1 MHPRHAPLYAHVHVL
16 FWPWLWWQ
24 LWNLDRWKRATGRGV
39 LLAVDRR
46 GNVYIRYVTDAP
58 GQGPQSFR
66 APVSARLALAIAPEV
81 SHAPCPQPTLRRDQ
95 QSHRDCPAAGPSV
108 SAGLGQTLPLP
119 DT

>member
-1 MHPRHAPLYAHVHVL
+1 MPNPHADLYASVHVL

-24 LWNLDRWKRATGRGV
+24 LTRLQGWMNETRCS
-39 LLAVDRR
+39 LLVHVDRR
-46 GNVYIRYVTDAP
+46 GNVRVRYVTDAP